1 MAATDTAGRDRRLTF
16 LEKKVDSLVECLAIG
31 IRSNLG
37 RLGPDDYN
45 RRLKEAQLGILAVCD
60 FHNHA
65 PILTAAEI
73 VVK

>member
-1 MAATDTAGRDRRLTF
+1 MAATDTADRDRRLTF
-16 LEKKVDSLVECLAIG
+16 LEKEVDNLMECLAFNSAG
-31 IRSNLG
+31 GLG
-37 RLGPDDYN
+37 RLGPDGCN
-45 RRLKEAQLGILAVCD
+45 RHLKEAQLGILTVCD